1 MKLGATVELSIYM
14 KVAAALELGREK
26 FVFFLGWMLLRTV
39 LANLFLE
46 QIWLAAIAFGD
57 FLLSGLWFVGS
68 VGFLRIQCGIKIK
81 DSDKRINNLGV
92 LCIRQYLELAL
103 KPFQIRF

>member
-1 MKLGATVELSIYM
+1 MKIGEGTTAELSIYM
-14 KVAAALELGREK
+14 KLAAALELGREK

-57 FLLSGLWFVGS
+57 FLLSGS
-68 VGFLRIQCGIKIK
+68 
-81 DSDKRINNLGV
+81 LG
-92 LCIRQYLELAL
+92 QLAL
-103 KPFQIRF
+103 